1 MPQSRSPHLKK
12 RDSGLFDLPRP
23 SARWLLAILVA
34 GAMACAPGDQGE
46 HGDAGGESSARRFI
60 SVGSAPAGGTFF
72 VVGGALA
79 EVASAHGDGWT
90 ATAEATKGSRE
101 NIRRLIAG
109 ELDFALSNA
118 AITYFGVR
126 GERGWDQAYSV
137 RSVMTLAPNVG
148 LFVAPRSSG
157 ISKISDL
164 AGRRVVMGPAGAGFG
179 MFIGPILEAH
189 GISLDDVTV
198 LHNTQSG
205 TVDMLADGSADAAFL
220 GGAVPTP
227 SIVQAATSMNLVY
240 VPFDAEAR
248 EAMVADYPFFRPTTI
263 PAGTYK
269 GLDED
274 FAGLVTGAMHLIAA
288 ESADEDM
295 VYGFTKAIYENSAE
309 VIERHPAGRA
319 IRAENVV
326 DDRGTAFHPGAIR
339 FYREIGIWPDG
350 R

>member
-1 MPQSRSPHLKK
+1 MILARTNHLH
-12 RDSGLFDLPRP
+12 RRLSGLLFALSALLFAACGDSGP
-23 SARWLLAILVA
+23 SDG
-34 GAMACAPGDQGE
+34 GAE
-46 HGDAGGESSARRFI
+46 SDASARRFI

-90 ATAEATKGSRE
+90 ATSEATKGSRE
-101 NIRRLIAG
+101 NIRRLVQG

-126 GERGWDQAYSV
+126 GERGWDQAYAV

-157 ISKISDL
+157 VTSIADL
-164 AGRRVVMGPAGAGFG
+164 AGRRVVIGPAGAGFD

-198 LHNTQSG
+198 LNNTQSG
-205 TVDMLADGSADAAFL
+205 TVDMLSDGSADAAFL

-227 SIVQAATSMNLVY
+227 SVVQAATSMDLVY
-240 VPFDAEAR
+240 VPFGAEAR
-248 EAMVADYPFFRPTTI
+248 EQLIADFPFFRPTTI
-263 PAGTYK
+263 PAGTYR
-269 GLDED
+269 GLDQD
-274 FAGLVTGAMHLIAA
+274 FPGLVTGAMHLITA
-288 ESADEDM
+288 ENADEAM
-295 VYGFTKAIYENSAE
+295 VYSFTKAIFEHSAE
-309 VIERHPAGRA
+309 VVERHPAGRA

-339 FYREIGIWPDG
+339 YYREAGIWPDDAAASDTAAH
-350 R
+350 